1 MPFDGTWVYFII
13 IGLLAGGLAKAI
25 MPGRDPGGLIVQLAI
40 GVVGALIG
48 GWIADDV
55 LGLGAQGTWLWEL
68 LVSTLGAVILLWV
81 YRLLTRRAA

>member
-1 MPFDGTWVYFII
+1 MPFDGTWIYFII

-40 GVVGALIG
+40 GVVGAMIG
-48 GWIADDV
+48 GFVADF

-68 LVSTLGAVILLWV
+68 LVATLGAVILLWV
-81 YRLLTRRAA
+81 YRLVTRRAA